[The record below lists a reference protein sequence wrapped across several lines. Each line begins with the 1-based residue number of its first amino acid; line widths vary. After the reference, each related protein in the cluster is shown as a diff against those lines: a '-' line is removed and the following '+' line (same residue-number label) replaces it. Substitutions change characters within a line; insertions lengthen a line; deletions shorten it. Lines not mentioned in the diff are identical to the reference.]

1 MAAKE
6 GDGELR
12 PLGFATGDRSRSQS
26 REGGGG
32 RDSRETSRDY
42 RDLPS
47 GEREG
52 ERERDGKRRHCGRRD
67 YREKKTCGREQIR
80 IDIFRVT
87 PCLF

>member
-52 ERERDGKRRHCGRRD
+52 EREMGRGGTAAEGTPGRR
-67 YREKKTCGREQIR
+67 RLVVGSR
-80 IDIFRVT
+80 
-87 PCLF
+87 

>member
-47 GEREG
+47 GERER
-52 ERERDGKRRHCGRRD
+52 EREREMGRGGTAAEGTTGRR
-67 YREKKTCGREQIR
+67 RLVVGSR
-80 IDIFRVT
+80 
-87 PCLF
+87 

>member
-47 GEREG
+47 GERER
-52 ERERDGKRRHCGRRD
+52 ERERERWEEAALRQKGLPGEED
-67 YREKKTCGREQIR
+67 
-80 IDIFRVT
+80 
-87 PCLF
+87 LW

>member
-26 REGGGG
+26 RDGGGG

-47 GEREG
+47 GERG
-52 ERERDGKRRHCGRRD
+52 RERERWEEAALRQKGLPGEED
-67 YREKKTCGREQIR
+67 
-80 IDIFRVT
+80 
-87 PCLF
+87 LW